1 MNSKTLVN
9 ALKVAVREV
18 IKEELTDIL
27 REGLQSTVNE
37 LTTESKEIKP
47 FLPKRKPKKSV
58 MYTKNNKINDALNDT
73 TVESEGGVPSYS
85 ELMKEGMPDM
95 TFNSND
101 AQGFGMMRNGAA
113 GQPQVM
119 QDPETGRNM
128 EIDPIIANAIT
139 KDYSSLMKAI
149 DQKKGR

>member
-101 AQGFGMMRNGAA
+101 AQGFGMMRNGSA
-113 GQPQVM
+113 GQTQVM